1 MKEGDFAGLCAFQKK
16 YGQVGVKVE
25 NGQKSIVMVS
35 AGSDKPVEMQRIPL
49 NQDQIYFKI
58 DCDFTGMNDEAV
70 SLYTLNGKDEAKFS
84 YSLDGKVWN
93 PIGNILKMKYDI
105 PHFMGYRFGLF
116 NYATKNTGG
125 YADFDWFRI
134 KY

>member
-1 MKEGDFAGLCAFQKK
+1 L
-16 YGQVGVKVE
+16 
-25 NGQKSIVMVS
+25 
-35 AGSDKPVEMQRIPL
+35 
-49 NQDQIYFKI
+49 
-58 DCDFTGMNDEAV
+58 DE
-70 SLYTLNGKDEAKFS
+70 
-84 YSLDGKVWN
+84 KVWK
-93 PIGNILKMKYDI
+93 PIGETLKMKYTI